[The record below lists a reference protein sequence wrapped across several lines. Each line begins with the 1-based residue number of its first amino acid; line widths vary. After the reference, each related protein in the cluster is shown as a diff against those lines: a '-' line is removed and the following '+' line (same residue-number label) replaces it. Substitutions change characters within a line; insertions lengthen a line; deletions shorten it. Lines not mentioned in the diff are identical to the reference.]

1 MVEFQQAIP
10 LGDLRDGIP
19 QRVILPDDRRVCL
32 VRVGDRV
39 FAIDDRC
46 SHADFPMADGEMVDE
61 FVVECALHGAQFDVR
76 TGEVLEPPADE
87 PLPTYEVKVDGGMVW
102 VGASLS

>member
-1 MVEFQQAIP
+1 MTDFQKAIP
-10 LGDLRDGIP
+10 LDDLRDGIP
-19 QRVILPDDRRVCL
+19 LSVTLPDDRRVCL

-46 SHADFPMADGEMVDE
+46 SHADFPMADGEMVDD
-61 FVVECALHGAQFDVR
+61 FVVECALHGAQFDIR

-87 PLPTYEVKVDGGMVW
+87 PLPTFEVKVDGGVVW
-102 VGASLS
+102 VGGPAS